1 MGGGTDL
8 AGPVFANTAGNCRL
22 GSRVTQLD
30 DTAKYPYPPSH
41 LPTSSAS
48 LVISWEV
55 HLKAGT
61 TSLMY
66 KSLHTRVQGR
76 FVGVTATQ
84 IITLASDYST
94 KHSPFLRDVN
104 EVLFTGCQNMLV

>member
-8 AGPVFANTAGNCRL
+8 AGPVFANTADNCRL

-55 HLKAGT
+55 PEGRDHV
-61 TSLMY
+61 S
-66 KSLHTRVQGR
+66 HVQEPAHQGS
-76 FVGVTATQ
+76 GE
-84 IITLASDYST
+84 IC
-94 KHSPFLRDVN
+94 
-104 EVLFTGCQNMLV
+104 GCHCDTNYNLGF